1 MSKLGWL
8 FQTALVQIK
17 SSKDLVQICAK
28 EVLSKYQVIGERN
41 MKYRTFVLETLT
53 DNLESRALLEL
64 SSFQGI
70 FPSTVCHVSFHFMF
84 SAVFICPS
92 KKHSLKSCLAF
103 LLLFPSRHAHCMGLC
118 YKVSCMWENTLQ
130 IIHSSMYMRASFPA
144 NTIYLSKLLLM

>member
-64 SSFQGI
+64 SSF
-70 FPSTVCHVSFHFMF
+70 
-84 SAVFICPS
+84 
-92 KKHSLKSCLAF
+92 
-103 LLLFPSRHAHCMGLC
+103 
-118 YKVSCMWENTLQ
+118 
-130 IIHSSMYMRASFPA
+130 
-144 NTIYLSKLLLM
+144 